1 MCQGVNSRNAVMSF
15 DSYFKKFEMKVFME
29 IPLKDLS
36 SSDMAKFKACNF
48 LVNVLS
54 QMYEQ
59 WQEAPLGFKW
69 IPTSTCLYDHGYQ
82 VSDFSFGELIW
93 SEFATPNGELHI
105 EPFGCIVKHNTSA
118 HNYLIFRGSKSLP
131 DFVKDFEIKLLTY
144 RAPTLNPP
152 SNINVGKGWWSVY
165 SGLRISLIEKLR
177 QVETDAPLT
186 ISGHSLG
193 STLATLATPEA
204 IALGFQIKHYNS
216 ASPKVGDFNFK
227 QYYESLRVLNSSAG
241 RLLDSFRLVNT
252 ADFVPDFPFG
262 NTGFEHVGIRIFFE
276 AGYGDEEK
284 NHDPCCCY
292 GYALEYSGVPFNP
305 DHEVSN
311 A

>member
-1 MCQGVNSRNAVMSF
+1 
-15 DSYFKKFEMKVFME
+15 ME
-29 IPLKDLS
+29 IPLKDL
-36 SSDMAKFKACNF
+36 DPADITKFKICNF

-59 WQEAPLGFKW
+59 WQKTPMGFKW
-69 IPTSTCLYDHGYQ
+69 IPSSTCLYDHGYHIN
-82 VSDFSFGELIW
+82 DFTFGELIW
-93 SEFATPNGELHI
+93 SEFLTPNGILHK
-105 EPFGCIVKHNTSA
+105 EPFGCIIKHNASA
-118 HNYLIFRGSKSLP
+118 SQFLIFRGSKSLP
-131 DFVKDFEIKLLTY
+131 DFVKDLEIKLLPY

-152 SNINVGKGWWSVY
+152 SNINIGKGWWAIY

-177 QVETDAPLT
+177 QIETDAPLT

-204 IALGFQIKHYNS
+204 IALGFQVEHYNS

-276 AGYGDEEK
+276 ARYGDEEK